1 MPQFQY
7 TCQKCGYTFGVL
19 RTPSLRNV
27 PCQCEMCL
35 GPAERNVEA
44 EYAKPIADNN
54 SDHPRWSWAM
64 GCTPDDAQEA
74 IKKHPELE
82 SDFKFGKFGGPLIV
96 RNRQDK
102 LRKMKMFNMDEW
114 G

>member
-27 PCQCEMCL
+27 PAQCEMCL
-35 GPAERNVEA
+35 GPAERDMKA
-44 EYAKPIADNN
+44 EFAEHSVVRDAD
-54 SDHPRWSWAM
+54 HERWSWAM
-64 GCTPDDAQEA
+64 GCTPADAQEA

-82 SDFKFGKFGGPLIV
+82 SDFKFGKFGGPLRV